1 MFFSN
6 TNWPQLVVP
15 FYSIFLKPPFAKME
29 QEFSPIMPDEV
40 RVVMESSDHL
50 TDLDI

>member
-1 MFFSN
+1 
-6 TNWPQLVVP
+6 
-15 FYSIFLKPPFAKME
+15 ME

-50 TDLDI
+50 TDLDIWVSFSKMNKSFFWVISFILGKYN